1 MKDQNNYLDMK
12 AELIQVGPET
22 HATNTSPDMQQAG
35 ISKWVIYWHILQM
48 QIEKKRLTS
57 SLSASH
63 KKHNGLDPHI

>member
-22 HATNTSPDMQQAG
+22 HATNTSHDTQQAS